1 MALPTSSI
9 SGSVNSANSVN
20 RAISNSQTFGT
31 EATSAARVSAA
42 TANQQ
47 ALDNWREAA
56 AFNAEQ
62 ARLQREWQEK
72 MSNTVYQRT
81 VEDMRKAGINPVL
94 AAGMGLGTANVSGG
108 SAASIGSPES
118 YMANTYADRI
128 SSAESSGQSQSSGQ
142 SWGESGFATFLE
154 SMTTLLAGLSNAM
167 TSGQTINI
175 GLNGLENLVKDTG
188 KDYNKD
194 NKVDITDSTAGAK
207 EVIKGT
213 EKLSTWLL
221 NELNPFNSPLFRDLQ
236 NRNKKGSEIAK
247 NLKKG

>member
-31 EATSAARVSAA
+31 EATSASRVSAA
-42 TANQQ
+42 AANQQ

-72 MSNTVYQRT
+72 MANTVYQRT

-94 AAGMGLGTANVSGG
+94 AAGMGLGTASVSGG

-118 YMANTYADRI
+118 YMANTYADRV

-154 SMTTLLAGLSNAM
+154 SMTTLISGLTGAMSSGLSVNVA
-167 TSGQTINI
+167 
-175 GLNGLENLVKDTG
+175 LNTLEDLTDR
-188 KDYNKD
+188 DENKD
-194 NKVDITDSTAGAK
+194 GQEDITDSISGIEK
-207 EVIKGT
+207 VINGT
-213 EKLSTWLL
+213 KSVGKWLL
-221 NELNPFNSPLFRDLQ
+221 DEINPLNGPFFTTLKNNNRKFNELTK
-236 NRNKKGSEIAK
+236 NKRK
-247 NLKKG
+247 